1 MNSGPRIS
9 VWTSSSSTR
18 TATLASTNAS
28 ILGDEAESRPPSA
41 SYSVGT
47 SDVKEQRESV
57 SVFGEQ
63 LANGMFN
70 KNNPGGL
77 FGYSREEE
85 KRLVRKIDYRLLP
98 ILGTFYAFSTL
109 NRANLTNARIFAYE
123 SALHATNE
131 QYTWA
136 IAMFYCGFG
145 LAEIPSIFALL
156 YLTPKIWLPLSMFAC
171 EQTFRLAILSLFN
184 SASGAFGGL
193 VAGAIGLLHGVAGL
207 DGWQWVFILE
217 SIPTAICAVTAY
229 FILAKTPEAAPW
241 LNQRE
246 TSIAIYRIRNDT
258 KIKVNRTFSKKTIMT
273 AVKDPKVYLFM
284 SLNLILTSL
293 RNGSSLNAAYHVQVQ
308 DHMYKT
314 PPPPSLFLW
323 NPTLMADTD
332 VLLPLRRRQI
342 SSSTTLMAKLPHTTK
357 LPSPRY
363 PNPRKPRPT
372 SAPSPSPRPSPSGI
386 PFMPRGSTV
395 STVPSNSTV
404 NNNNN
409 NNKTSTINSPPKN
422 TATPE
427 PDSDDETM
435 LPPID
440 TTSPPDPGVAA
451 AFEEMTVRAR
461 ILAQLLS
468 SPPYFF
474 GGLLTFAV
482 AVIVDRTQ
490 QRAYMIVALSFFTIC
505 GYACELIT
513 TNVHAR
519 YTASFIIYAG
529 QSAMMPVATSWL
541 TTNVGGYAKRA
552 IAVAIYQLGASL
564 AGVMGSQ
571 YYRTKHA
578 PRYVVG
584 HSVNIGFLIV
594 LIGCTALQRW
604 RLARANYRR
613 SYSVAFGL
621 NPIRGLS
628 KAEIRDLGD
637 NHPAYRY
644 TL

>member
-9 VWTSSSSTR
+9 VWTSSLSTR

-47 SDVKEQRESV
+47 SDEKEQRESGSLVKWKDRWRRSRSRSLGRHGGSTTDVSKSGSESERERSLTSCRRARRRDSEESRGAKGIQHALRVGFMSTLGPGIPITPTV

-131 QYTWA
+131 QYAWA
-136 IAMFYCGFG
+136 IAIFYCGFG

-217 SIPTAICAVTAY
+217 SIPTAICAVAAY

-293 RNGSSLNAAYHVQVQ
+293 
-308 DHMYKT
+308 
-314 PPPPSLFLW
+314 
-323 NPTLMADTD
+323 
-332 VLLPLRRRQI
+332 I
-342 SSSTTLMAKLPHTTK
+342 
-357 LPSPRY
+357 
-363 PNPRKPRPT
+363 
-372 SAPSPSPRPSPSGI
+372 
-386 PFMPRGSTV
+386 
-395 STVPSNSTV
+395 PSNSTV
-404 NNNNN
+404 INNN
-409 NNKTSTINSPPKN
+409 NNKNSTINSPPKN

-564 AGVMGSQ
+564 AG
-571 YYRTKHA
+571 
-578 PRYVVG
+578 
-584 HSVNIGFLIV
+584 
-594 LIGCTALQRW
+594 RW